1 MVIPPLIPAIAKPAL
16 EGEQARNERI
26 EREKCEGQGGVWDVE
41 LKVCNLPKIDT
52 EPKQPTPS
60 SPPGSVVTDSE
71 TGEVTGF
78 INSQGDFVKAG
89 REDVQNVVSK
99 QQARTAVPAGA
110 TTSQQFQTQ
119 QRVKQSLLK
128 LGQIQGVVGED
139 EAIDISQAITA
150 GTVGSAA
157 DIVQSAAIGFAGGAL
172 AGGGVTPLAVVTGLI
187 GAGVG
192 VWKGVQGSIEDQQK
206 GQIGASV
213 QRYNVAL
220 RGLRT
225 LAMLATTYPDAAP
238 QLVDDFNTQKFLI
251 HQAYA
256 DVKAETDEDIERYIE
271 DGTEILAKFD
281 AVTDPDTGLLAIYE
295 LRLRLAIEEGIP
307 MDDMALALEEA
318 QIEFE
323 A

>member
-256 DVKAETDEDIERYIE
+256 DVKAENDEDIERNIE
-271 DGTEILAKFD
+271 DGT
-281 AVTDPDTGLLAIYE
+281 
-295 LRLRLAIEEGIP
+295 
-307 MDDMALALEEA
+307 
-318 QIEFE
+318 
-323 A
+323 